1 MAKRKDTDSEEHQ
14 PDVSQSRKMLQEVST
29 FQKACGSISARLH
42 AVHLPTACKRL
53 TVFIPHVFVT
63 QAAAVSEA
71 PEMSSST
78 PDGAKRQSHDLDELF
93 GNLRR
98 QKSAPSAEEDSGS
111 DQDEEPSEE
120 PEQQRKGKRKGEVED
135 LFAKLKKHRAVKA
148 DKQVKVSDSTS
159 KYLDLEDS
167 LQKEPQHTAVRVRN
181 EAHSAAGR
189 AVCT

>member
-1 MAKRKDTDSEEHQ
+1 
-14 PDVSQSRKMLQEVST
+14 MLQE
-29 FQKACGSISARLH
+29 
-42 AVHLPTACKRL
+42 
-53 TVFIPHVFVT
+53 
-63 QAAAVSEA
+63 AAAVSEA

-93 GNLRR
+93 GNLRK

-148 DKQVKVSDSTS
+148 DKQVLRKQLLGKRKPAGS
-159 KYLDLEDS
+159 KDDIFGKGITKARRRDADGFAIYSEEELGLS
-167 LQKEPQHTAVRVRN
+167 KGGNTPQCPFDC
-181 EAHSAAGR
+181 E
-189 AVCT
+189 CCY